1 MLEWL
6 KTIIAGGV
14 GGLIGGLTSGGCL
27 LAGHWLQHHL
37 QRKAKYE
44 DLVLEKFTGACG
56 ELRRKTLELSA
67 YIYHYQPHDLSER
80 EKQTN
85 EILRKVWE
93 IDSLVIKG
101 ERFLGKEILECWA
114 LHYGKLIAIN
124 TGLASH
130 ASFSHRLWQHLGA
143 EANLALDD
151 LAKLMKERLKLP
163 GLDFLT
169 TEEWKSLHKKGLDEG
184 NRIFENERE
193 RYEKRQGQRDPNV

>member
-1 MLEWL
+1 
-6 KTIIAGGV
+6 
-14 GGLIGGLTSGGCL
+14 
-27 LAGHWLQHHL
+27 L